1 MYKQPIVPIWDQCI
15 TVVELVSF
23 DQPGC
28 FSVLPQLAVQS
39 FISTTLSQFWA
50 IICMM
55 DIQAWGSECVR
66 TMTGLTVLWGILSMI
81 VAYLVLAL
89 VDRWILQRGR
99 KGPVQW
105 PILGN
110 GQSYFQCLPLFKF
123 LYLCCASYV
132 RFQVGFS
139 MYCFYENYC
148 ILSSVLPVYNWIELI
163 RIVIKV

>member
-1 MYKQPIVPIWDQCI
+1 MHYSSRTRLLRSDLFLCVATTCCSKHYLYNAL
-15 TVVELVSF
+15 TVVVRNF
-23 DQPGC
+23 
-28 FSVLPQLAVQS
+28 
-39 FISTTLSQFWA
+39 FWA

-55 DIQAWGSECVR
+55 DIQAWGSEFVR
-66 TMTGLTVLWGILSMI
+66 TMTGLTVLWGFLSMI

-123 LYLCCASYV
+123 LLWVYLCCASYV
-132 RFQVGFS
+132 RFQLGFS
-139 MYCFYENYC
+139 MSCFYENYC
-148 ILSSVLPVYNWIELI
+148 ILSSVLPVYNWLELI